1 MADETPP
8 INGNG
13 EPPKIKLNL
22 GTKPK
27 TEPKDTA
34 MKVVAKPPL
43 GKSETT
49 RIDLAQA
56 VPSSSDTKRID
67 TLSVS
72 KMTTMRVELV
82 EPQRKAETTR
92 IDLTAAAPKP
102 APRIDLTQEVGI
114 SDDLFKRN
122 TMAVGPSV
130 QPQQP
135 LPPMTRPKTIQVKRP
150 GAKPTED
157 QITTP
162 GATAESVSEAKK
174 SETAR
179 IDLPPEGSDRP
190 TTRPKTI
197 RIKRPD
203 GTSGRKPLMIARPS
217 DEMASESASAPISSV
232 MEDGLTVNAADGEE
246 SAGTVFSIL
255 ALVALLVTCVVVY
268 VLAAQTIALDL
279 PFPGRII

>member
-1 MADETPP
+1 
-8 INGNG
+8 
-13 EPPKIKLNL
+13 
-22 GTKPK
+22 
-27 TEPKDTA
+27 
-34 MKVVAKPPL
+34 MKVVAKTAP

-56 VPSSSDTKRID
+56 VSPSSETKRID
-67 TLSVS
+67 TLSAS

-92 IDLTAAAPKP
+92 IDLAAAAPKP

-122 TMAVGPSV
+122 TMAVGVSSP
-130 QPQQP
+130 PQQP
-135 LPPMTRPKTIQVKRP
+135 IPPMTRPKTIQVKRP
-150 GAKPTED
+150 GSKPAEE
-157 QITTP
+157 QITTT
-162 GATAESVSEAKK
+162 GASAESVSEAKK

-203 GTSGRKPLMIARPS
+203 GTSGRKPLMIARPA
-217 DEMASESASAPISSV
+217 DEMASGTAASPVSPV
-232 MEDGLTVNAADGEE
+232 MEEGFAVSEAGGGEE
-246 SAGTVFSIL
+246 EGAGTVFSIL